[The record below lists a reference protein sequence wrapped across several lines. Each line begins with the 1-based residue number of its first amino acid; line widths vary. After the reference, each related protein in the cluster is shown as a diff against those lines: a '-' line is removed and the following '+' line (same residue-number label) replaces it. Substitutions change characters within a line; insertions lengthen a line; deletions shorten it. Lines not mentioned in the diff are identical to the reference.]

1 MPLCETVLTATPR
14 YSLTQMSLAAPFSC
28 YVSMYLFLTHVSVP
42 LFITN
47 LYIRSPLFSFQQYI
61 SWIIFVIY
69 RWFLF
74 VAQGPVFSLSVR
86 SVSCLICQTAGRRRL
101 RKRCG
106 CQGCVHCRR
115 RAAACSEMYCIFEAC
130 QDLACPQ
137 GLTVWDCNKY
147 GRALHVTWNRET
159 GTLPCYFPHK

>member
-106 CQGCVHCRR
+106 CQGVTTGVCTVAGELQPVQKCTASLKRVKIWPVRR
-115 RAAACSEMYCIFEAC
+115 GWRS
-130 QDLACPQ
+130 
-137 GLTVWDCNKY
+137 GTVINMAEHY
-147 GRALHVTWNRET
+147 M
-159 GTLPCYFPHK
+159 